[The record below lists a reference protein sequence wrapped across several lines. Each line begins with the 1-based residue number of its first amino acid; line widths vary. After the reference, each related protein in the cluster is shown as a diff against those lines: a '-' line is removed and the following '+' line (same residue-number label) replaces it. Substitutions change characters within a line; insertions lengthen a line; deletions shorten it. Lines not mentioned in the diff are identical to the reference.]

1 VLVTKIRWV
10 ERMIGAAILARRYRH
25 KIRLAS
31 KQFPIVDDPE
41 LSAAIR
47 KRFNGYSFDLWHKV
61 YAAASG
67 RTSVDYLPEDLF
79 YNVFESRL
87 NPRHRKEAYKDKN
100 HYDRLGWS
108 CLPETV
114 FRIINGRLFDPS
126 YQMIDLESALQLAQ
140 ATGLSEFVAK
150 PARAT
155 GGGVGVGFL
164 DLGQLASFAA
174 AQLKPNADWIVQHPI
189 RQHEEMSRLH
199 PSCVNTLRIITI
211 RMAAAVTVVS
221 AFVRIGTGTTR
232 VDNLT
237 AGKSIAVGVEQGGRL
252 GKSAYDDDLRRCD
265 VHPDHGYAFDQF
277 IIPSFSAAQQTCIR
291 LHQSIPELDLI
302 SWDMAISHDG
312 TPIVVEFNI
321 RRQDVNTS
329 QVCSGPVLKPYID
342 QVLGRGGW
350 LVIPGIGAID
360 RQVDSPFAA
369 GDVDGP

>member
-1 VLVTKIRWV
+1 
-10 ERMIGAAILARRYRH
+10 MMGAVIIARRYRH

-31 KQFPIVDDPE
+31 RQFPIVDDPE
-41 LSAAIR
+41 LSAAIK

-61 YAAASG
+61 FAAASG

-79 YNVFESRL
+79 YNVFENRL
-87 NPRHRKEAYKDKN
+87 NPRHRKSTYSDKN

-174 AQLKPNADWIVQHPI
+174 AQMKPNADWIVQHPI
-189 RQHEEMSRLH
+189 RQHVEMSRLH
-199 PSCVNTLRIITI
+199 PTCVNTLRIITI
-211 RMAAAVTVVS
+211 RMGAAVTVVS
-221 AFVRIGTGTTR
+221 AFIRIGTGTTR

-237 AGKSIAVGVEQGGRL
+237 AGKSIAVGVERDGRL
-252 GKSAYDDDLRRCD
+252 GKYAYDDDLRRSD
-265 VHPDHGYAFDQF
+265 VHPDHGYAFDGLF
-277 IIPSFSAAQQTCIR
+277 IPSFSAAQQTCIS
-291 LHQSIPELDLI
+291 LHQKIPELDLI
-302 SWDMAISHDG
+302 SWDVAIAHDG
-312 TPIVVEFNI
+312 TPVVLEFNI

-342 QVLGRGGW
+342 EVLARRRW
-350 LVIPGIGAID
+350 LIIPGIGPID
-360 RQVDSPFAA
+360 RHVDIPG
-369 GDVDGP
+369 GDNQ